1 MKRKW
6 LLIVLGIIVVLVGGF
21 FLSGNLLVLRQVNE
35 MLKSQVRNQLGDGW
49 TFDYDKSK
57 LNLQR
62 GELMLYDIELTRGDE
77 DKEYWTLDVESI
89 KLYGFSSTEFL
100 SSGSLRLDSLAIDR
114 PIFEGYALAPKD
126 TGLKP
131 APPSTEDG
139 GIGGL
144 KLQVKKIRTSNGSM
158 IFNPEGP
165 TEFSAGLDF
174 LMTDLEINGKATEAV
189 DMSKGQLILP
199 DVYFQFPD
207 SIYVVHID
215 SVEVLWGDTLFA
227 GYGLHM
233 ESNLGKV
240 AYGHHFGWKKARWD
254 IQVPDWF
261 MTRPEAVDSGL
272 IHLSEFY
279 LNEPY
284 AEIFKDGRLPFPDD
298 VKKYPQELIEAIPID
313 FRLDKAVVKNGH
325 MVIEELHGE
334 RTIAARIELN
344 KMNASLKGLQNV
356 NRNAPAL
363 VMEGSIL
370 LQGRAFTEVRAEYLF
385 GSDQPYTLSGTMQP
399 TDLQIMK
406 SFLEHS
412 GNLSVKSGQV
422 NSLAFDL
429 RGNKDTTYG
438 DVDFRYSN
446 LEVALVDKETGA
458 DKGGLVNFFTDA
470 FGGLV
475 YHKNNPS
482 DKFGLHIGQAAV
494 TNKPYKAFIGHWIEG
509 LLDGLIHSV
518 LRTKTHKQDRA
529 YRKKV
534 KEEQKMERQV
544 EKEAAQSSLD
554 EPEEKKHGLFKK
566 KKDA

>member
-6 LLIVLGIIVVLVGGF
+6 LFLVLGIVVLLVGGF

-35 MLKSQVRNQLGDGW
+35 LLKSQVRNQLGDGW
-49 TFDYDKSK
+49 TFDYDKGK
-57 LNLQR
+57 LNLKR

-77 DKEYWTLDVESI
+77 DKEYWTLNVESI
-89 KLYGFSSTEFL
+89 KLYGFSSTKFL

-114 PIFEGYALAPKD
+114 PIFEGYALPPKD
-126 TGLKP
+126 PASKP
-131 APPSTEDG
+131 APPPAEDG

-158 IFNPEGP
+158 TFNPEGP

-174 LMTDLEINGKATEAV
+174 LMTDLAINGIATEGI

-227 GYGLHM
+227 GHGLHM
-233 ESNLGKV
+233 ESNLGKI

-254 IQVPDWF
+254 IQVPNWF

-298 VKKYPQELIEAIPID
+298 VKKYPQELVGAIPMD
-313 FRLDKAVVKNGH
+313 FHLNKAVVKNGH

-334 RTIAARIELN
+334 RNEAARIELN
-344 KMNASLKGLQNV
+344 NMNAVLKGLQNQD
-356 NRNAPAL
+356 RREPAL
-363 VMEGSIL
+363 VMDGSIM
-370 LQGRAFTEVRAEYLF
+370 LQGKAYTEVRAEYLY
-385 GSDQPYTLSGTMQP
+385 GANHPYTLKGTMEP
-399 TDLQIMK
+399 TDLQIMRE
-406 SFLEHS
+406 FLEHS

-429 RGNKDTTYG
+429 QGTKDTTFG

-446 LEVALVDKETGA
+446 LEVALVDKQTGEE
-458 DKGGLVNFFTDA
+458 KSGMINFFTNA

-482 DKFGLHIGQAAV
+482 DKFGLHIGEAGV
-494 TNKPYKAFIGHWIEG
+494 VNKPYKAFVGHWIDG

-518 LRTKTHKQDRA
+518 LRTKTHKQDRT

-534 KEEQKMERQV
+534 KEDQKEERKS
-544 EKEAAQSSLD
+544 EKGAAETDQE
-554 EPEEKKHGLFKK
+554 EPEKKKRGLF
-566 KKDA
+566 